1 MFEFKEKEV
10 EALARLADKERARRE
25 QEAQHLRRELEELV
39 KTQPNDF
46 AD

>member
-1 MFEFKEKEV
+1 MFEFQEEEA

-25 QEAQHLRRELEELV
+25 QAAQQHRRELEELV
-39 KTQPNDF
+39 KSQPNDF